1 MSLFVEIITPDRVIC
16 AKEVASLAVNSG
28 MGELEILAEHRPLVA
43 ILETGS
49 TRLKFFDGSTE
60 TIATSSGIL
69 NLENN
74 RAVLVVEE
82 AVSIHELRVISSVE
96 EAKLLAK
103 NALKMAVARGNLEQ
117 AELARLEAK
126 IRAELNKKL
135 KK

>member
-1 MSLFVEIITPDRVIC
+1 MSLFVEIITPGQVIC
-16 AKEVASLAVNSG
+16 SKEVASVVVDSA
-28 MGELEILAEHRPLVA
+28 MGELEILPEHRPLVA

-74 RAVLVVEE
+74 RAVLMVEE
-82 AVSIHELRVISSVE
+82 AVNIHELRVISSIE

-103 NALKMAVARGNLEQ
+103 NALKTAVARGNLEQ
-117 AELARLEAK
+117 SELDRLEAK
-126 IRAELNKKL
+126 VRAELNKKL

>member
-1 MSLFVEIITPDRVIC
+1 MSLFVEIITPGQVIC
-16 AKEVASLAVNSG
+16 SKEVASLVVDSAV
-28 MGELEILAEHRPLVA
+28 GELEILPEHRPLVA

-49 TRLKFFDGSTE
+49 TRLKFFDGTTE

-74 RAVLVVEE
+74 RAILMVEE
-82 AVSIHELRVISSVE
+82 AVNIHELRIISSVG

-103 NALKMAVARGNLEQ
+103 NALKMAAARGNLEQ
-117 AELARLEAK
+117 SELDRLEAK

>member
-1 MSLFVEIITPDRVIC
+1 MSLFVEIITPNQVVC
-16 AKEVASLAVNSG
+16 AKEVTSLVVDSS
-28 MGELEILAEHRPLVA
+28 MGELEILPEHRPIVA

-49 TRLKFFDGSTE
+49 TRLKLQNGNIE

-74 RAVLVVEE
+74 RATLVVEE
-82 AVSIHELRVISSVE
+82 AVNIHELRTVSSIE

-103 NALKMAVARGNLEQ
+103 NALKVSVARGNLEQ
-117 AELARLEAK
+117 KELDQLEAK
-126 IRAELNKKL
+126 VRAELNKKL